1 MKVYNYKISGMTC
14 QGCVNTVIKNLKKVQ
29 DISNVDVDFEQ
40 EKVKISISRD
50 INILELQNFL
60 SDKYALN
67 EIIHKNESSL
77 ENDPTNHSI
86 NQNNKIKQL
95 IPLGI
100 IFLYITIGSNLMHLN
115 DWTLEAFMFDFMGLF
130 FIVFSFFKMLD
141 LKGFPGS
148 FRMYDPV
155 AKRVPLYGWI
165 YPFIETALGL
175 MFLIR
180 FEVKIALIVTI
191 IILGIT
197 TFGVTKTL
205 LDKKSIKCACLGT
218 VLNLPMTEATFIE
231 NFIMITMA
239 VYMLSRFMY

>member
-1 MKVYNYKISGMTC
+1 MTC

-50 INILELQNFL
+50 INILELQKFL
-60 SDKYALN
+60 SDKYTLN

-77 ENDPTNHSI
+77 ENDSANHST
-86 NQNNKIKQL
+86 NQNTKIKQL

-115 DWTLEAFMFDFMGLF
+115 DWTLEAFMLDFMGLF

-180 FEVKIALIVTI
+180 FEVEIALIFTI

-205 LDKKSIKCACLGT
+205 LNKKSIKCACLGT

>member
-1 MKVYNYKISGMTC
+1 MTC

-50 INILELQNFL
+50 INILELQKFL
-60 SDKYALN
+60 SDKYTLN

-77 ENDPTNHSI
+77 ENDSANHST
-86 NQNNKIKQL
+86 NQNTKIKQL

-115 DWTLEAFMFDFMGLF
+115 DWTLEAFMLDFMGLF

-180 FEVKIALIVTI
+180 FEVEIALIFTI

-205 LDKKSIKCACLGT
+205 LNKKSIKCACLGT

-231 NFIMITMA
+231 NFIMITMS

>member
-1 MKVYNYKISGMTC
+1 MTC

-50 INILELQNFL
+50 INILELQKFL
-60 SDKYALN
+60 SDKYTLN

-77 ENDPTNHSI
+77 ENDSANHST
-86 NQNNKIKQL
+86 NQNTKIKQL

-115 DWTLEAFMFDFMGLF
+115 DWTLEAFMLDFMGLF

>member
-1 MKVYNYKISGMTC
+1 MKVYNYKILGMTC

-50 INILELQNFL
+50 INILELQKFL
-60 SDKYALN
+60 SDKYTLN

-77 ENDPTNHSI
+77 ENDSANHST
-86 NQNNKIKQL
+86 NQNTKIKQL

-115 DWTLEAFMFDFMGLF
+115 DWTLEAFMLDFMGLF

-180 FEVKIALIVTI
+180 FEVEIALIFTI

-205 LDKKSIKCACLGT
+205 LNKKSIKCACLGT

>member
-1 MKVYNYKISGMTC
+1 MTC
-14 QGCVNTVIKNLKKVQ
+14 QGCVNTVIKNLKKIQ

-50 INILELQNFL
+50 INILELQKFL
-60 SDKYALN
+60 SDKYTLN

-77 ENDPTNHSI
+77 ENDSANHST
-86 NQNNKIKQL
+86 NQNTKIKQL

-231 NFIMITMA
+231 NFIMITMS

>member
-1 MKVYNYKISGMTC
+1 MTC
-14 QGCVNTVIKNLKKVQ
+14 QGCVNSVIKNLKKVQ
-29 DISNVDVDFEQ
+29 DISDVDVDFEQ

-50 INILELQNFL
+50 INILELQKFL
-60 SDKYALN
+60 SDKYTLN
-67 EIIHKNESSL
+67 EIIHKTESSL
-77 ENDPTNHSI
+77 ENDSANHST

-130 FIVFSFFKMLD
+130 FIVFSFFKILD
-141 LKGFPGS
+141 LKGFPDS

-165 YPFIETALGL
+165 YPFIETTLGL

-180 FEVKIALIVTI
+180 FKVEIALIFTI

-197 TFGVTKTL
+197 TVGVAKTL
-205 LDKKSIKCACLGT
+205 LDKKSIQCACLGT
-218 VLNLPMTEATFIE
+218 VLNLPMTEATLIE
-231 NFIMITMA
+231 NSIMIIMA
-239 VYMLSRFMY
+239 LYMFS

>member
-1 MKVYNYKISGMTC
+1 MKIYNYKISGMTC
-14 QGCVNTVIKNLKKVQ
+14 QGCVNTVIKNLNKVQ

-50 INILELQNFL
+50 INILELQKFL
-60 SDKYALN
+60 SDKYTLR

-77 ENDPTNHSI
+77 KNDSANHST

-100 IFLYITIGSNLMHLN
+100 IFLYITIGSNLMHLS

-141 LKGFPGS
+141 LKGFPSS

-165 YPFIETALGL
+165 YPFIETTLGL

-180 FEVKIALIVTI
+180 FEVKFALIFTL
-191 IILGIT
+191 IILCST

-205 LDKKSIKCACLGT
+205 LNKKSIKCACLGT

-231 NFIMITMA
+231 NFIMITMSI
-239 VYMLSRFMY
+239 YMLSRFMY

>member
-1 MKVYNYKISGMTC
+1 MTC

-29 DISNVDVDFEQ
+29 DISDVDVDFEQ

-50 INILELQNFL
+50 INILELQKFL
-60 SDKYALN
+60 SDKYTLN

-77 ENDPTNHSI
+77 ENDSANHST
-86 NQNNKIKQL
+86 NQNTKIKQL

-130 FIVFSFFKMLD
+130 FIVFSFFKILD

-180 FEVKIALIVTI
+180 FEVEIALIFTI

-205 LDKKSIKCACLGT
+205 LNKKSIKCACLGT

-231 NFIMITMA
+231 NFIMITMS

>member
-1 MKVYNYKISGMTC
+1 MTC

-50 INILELQNFL
+50 INILELQKFL
-60 SDKYALN
+60 SDKYTLN

-77 ENDPTNHSI
+77 ENDSANHST
-86 NQNNKIKQL
+86 NQNTKIKQL

-197 TFGVTKTL
+197 TFGVIKTL

>member
-1 MKVYNYKISGMTC
+1 MTC
-14 QGCVNTVIKNLKKVQ
+14 QGCVNNVIKNLKKIQ
-29 DISNVDVDFEQ
+29 DISDVDVDFEQ

-50 INILELQNFL
+50 INILELQKFL
-60 SDKYALN
+60 SDKYTLN

-77 ENDPTNHSI
+77 ENDSANHST

-100 IFLYITIGSNLMHLN
+100 IFLYITLGSNLMHLN
-115 DWTLEAFMFDFMGLF
+115 HWTLEAFMFDFMGLF

-141 LKGFPGS
+141 LKGFPS
-148 FRMYDPV
+148 AFRMYDPV

-165 YPFIETALGL
+165 YPFIETTLGL

-180 FEVKIALIVTI
+180 FEVKIALIFTI

-239 VYMLSRFMY
+239 VYMLSRFIY

>member
-1 MKVYNYKISGMTC
+1 MTC

-29 DISNVDVDFEQ
+29 DISDVDVDFEQ

-50 INILELQNFL
+50 INILELQKFL
-60 SDKYALN
+60 SDKYTLN

-77 ENDPTNHSI
+77 ENDSANHST
-86 NQNNKIKQL
+86 NQNTKIKQL

-115 DWTLEAFMFDFMGLF
+115 DWTLEAFMLDFMGLF

>member
-1 MKVYNYKISGMTC
+1 MTC
-14 QGCVNTVIKNLKKVQ
+14 QGCVNSVIKNLKKVQ
-29 DISNVDVDFEQ
+29 DISDVDVDFEQ
-40 EKVKISISRD
+40 EQVKITISRD
-50 INILELQNFL
+50 INILELQFFL
-60 SDKYALN
+60 NDKYILN
-67 EIIHKNESSL
+67 EIIHKYEPSL
-77 ENDPTNHSI
+77 ENESTNYPT

-100 IFLYITIGSNLMHLN
+100 IFLYITIASNLMHLN
-115 DWTLEAFMFDFMGLF
+115 NWNIEAFMIDFMGLF

-141 LKGFPGS
+141 LKGFPDS
-148 FRMYDPV
+148 FRMYDPI

-165 YPFIETALGL
+165 YPFIETTLGL

-180 FEVKIALIVTI
+180 FEVKIALIFTL
-191 IILGIT
+191 IILCST

-231 NFIMITMA
+231 NFIMIIMA
-239 VYMLSRFMY
+239 IYMLSRLMY

>member
-1 MKVYNYKISGMTC
+1 MKVYNYKILGMTC

-50 INILELQNFL
+50 INILELQKFL
-60 SDKYALN
+60 SDKYTLN

-77 ENDPTNHSI
+77 ENDSANHST
-86 NQNNKIKQL
+86 NQNTKIKQL

-100 IFLYITIGSNLMHLN
+100 IFLYITIASNLMHLN
-115 DWTLEAFMFDFMGLF
+115 DWTLEAFMLDFMGLF

-180 FEVKIALIVTI
+180 FEVKIALIFTI

-197 TFGVTKTL
+197 TIGVTKTL

>member
-1 MKVYNYKISGMTC
+1 
-14 QGCVNTVIKNLKKVQ
+14 
-29 DISNVDVDFEQ
+29 
-40 EKVKISISRD
+40 
-50 INILELQNFL
+50 
-60 SDKYALN
+60 
-67 EIIHKNESSL
+67 
-77 ENDPTNHSI
+77 
-86 NQNNKIKQL
+86 
-95 IPLGI
+95 
-100 IFLYITIGSNLMHLN
+100 
-115 DWTLEAFMFDFMGLF
+115 
-130 FIVFSFFKMLD
+130 MLD

-165 YPFIETALGL
+165 YPFIETTLGL

>member
-1 MKVYNYKISGMTC
+1 MTC

-50 INILELQNFL
+50 INILELQKFL
-60 SDKYALN
+60 SDKYTLN

-77 ENDPTNHSI
+77 ENDSANHST
-86 NQNNKIKQL
+86 NQNTKIKQL

-100 IFLYITIGSNLMHLN
+100 IFLYITIGSNLIHLN
-115 DWTLEAFMFDFMGLF
+115 DWTLEAFMLDFMGLF

-180 FEVKIALIVTI
+180 FEVEIALIFTI

-205 LDKKSIKCACLGT
+205 LNKKSIKCACLGT

-231 NFIMITMA
+231 NFIMITMS

>member
-1 MKVYNYKISGMTC
+1 MTC

-29 DISNVDVDFEQ
+29 DISDVDVDFEQ

-50 INILELQNFL
+50 INILELQKFL
-60 SDKYALN
+60 SDKYTLN

-77 ENDPTNHSI
+77 ENDSANHST
-86 NQNNKIKQL
+86 NQNTKIKQL

-115 DWTLEAFMFDFMGLF
+115 DWTLEAFMLDFMGLF

-180 FEVKIALIVTI
+180 FEVEIALIFTI

-205 LDKKSIKCACLGT
+205 LNKKSIKCACLGT

>member
-1 MKVYNYKISGMTC
+1 MKVYNYKILGMTC

-29 DISNVDVDFEQ
+29 DISDVDVDFEQ

-50 INILELQNFL
+50 INILELQKFL
-60 SDKYALN
+60 SDKYTLN

-77 ENDPTNHSI
+77 ENDSANHST
-86 NQNNKIKQL
+86 NQNTKIKQL

-100 IFLYITIGSNLMHLN
+100 IFLYITIGSNLIHLN
-115 DWTLEAFMFDFMGLF
+115 DWTLEAFMLDFMGLF

-155 AKRVPLYGWI
+155 AKQVPLYGWI

>member
-1 MKVYNYKISGMTC
+1 MTC

-29 DISNVDVDFEQ
+29 DISDVDVDFEQ

-50 INILELQNFL
+50 INILELQKFL
-60 SDKYALN
+60 SDKYTLN

-77 ENDPTNHSI
+77 ENDSANHST
-86 NQNNKIKQL
+86 NQNTKIKQL

-100 IFLYITIGSNLMHLN
+100 IFLYITIGSNLIHLN
-115 DWTLEAFMFDFMGLF
+115 DWTLEAFMLDFMGLF

-180 FEVKIALIVTI
+180 FEVEIALIFTI

-205 LDKKSIKCACLGT
+205 LNKKSIKCACLGT

-231 NFIMITMA
+231 NFIMITMS

>member
-1 MKVYNYKISGMTC
+1 M
-14 QGCVNTVIKNLKKVQ
+14 
-29 DISNVDVDFEQ
+29 
-40 EKVKISISRD
+40 
-50 INILELQNFL
+50 ELQKFL
-60 SDKYALN
+60 SDKYTLN

-77 ENDPTNHSI
+77 ENDSANHST
-86 NQNNKIKQL
+86 NQNTKIKQL

-100 IFLYITIGSNLMHLN
+100 IFLYITIGSNLIHLN
-115 DWTLEAFMFDFMGLF
+115 DWTLEAFMLDFMGLF

-180 FEVKIALIVTI
+180 FEVEIALIFTI

-205 LDKKSIKCACLGT
+205 LNKKSIKCACLGT

-231 NFIMITMA
+231 NFIMITMS